1 VTPFSFAPA
10 IVVVGELQKSFKRKN
25 SSKKRDAIGASRAS
39 LAVVGVLILSAFSCF
54 SVSLT
59 CDTAT
64 STPFFSLEKLWIW
77 VIVAEDA
84 FDAISIHK
92 CVDGAAGA
100 CDFLVFWL
108 GEGAEV
114 GEWSGYMIVLDESA
128 SSALRNTGNGRMVY
142 EPNTPELCLAIQEAG
157 EHAREHARVRKA
169 RSGERC
175 TYQKV
180 PIETLSIFFAV
191 KRRR

>member
-1 VTPFSFAPA
+1 M
-10 IVVVGELQKSFKRKN
+10 
-25 SSKKRDAIGASRAS
+25 
-39 LAVVGVLILSAFSCF
+39 
-54 SVSLT
+54 
-59 CDTAT
+59 
-64 STPFFSLEKLWIW
+64 FFSLAHMLYIDPNAILFVGKALDLGDHCRST
-77 VIVAEDA
+77 EDA
-84 FDAISIHK
+84 FDAISIRK
-92 CVDGAAGA
+92 RVDVAAGA
-100 CDFLVFWL
+100 CGFLVFWP

-114 GEWSGYMIVLDESA
+114 GEWSGYVMILDESA

>member
-1 VTPFSFAPA
+1 MLF
-10 IVVVGELQKSFKRKN
+10 
-25 SSKKRDAIGASRAS
+25 S
-39 LAVVGVLILSAFSCF
+39 LAHILYIDANAIFFMGKALGLGEHCR
-54 SVSLT
+54 
-59 CDTAT
+59 
-64 STPFFSLEKLWIW
+64 ST
-77 VIVAEDA
+77 EDA

-100 CDFLVFWL
+100 CDFLIFWR

-114 GEWSGYMIVLDESA
+114 GEWSGYVMILDESA

-157 EHAREHARVRKA
+157 EHAKVRKA
-169 RSGERC
+169 RSGEMC

-180 PIETLSIFFAV
+180 LIESLFIFFAV